1 MNSNESLLERQ
12 KPQWQLRSKRISSVK
27 RKRLFQQCM
36 YFRCYFLTYFKISKI
51 FYCFLRAYN
60 EQIFRKIQIFLL
72 KPTEPLNK
80 KKRIPQNI
88 EILHV
93 KHTKQGLKYFNI
105 GYWIFCSSIFTNL
118 PSNGVVRI
126 QLSYDVYRETFYKT
140 KKLKN
145 QLFGLASSWTFI
157 KLF

>member
-1 MNSNESLLERQ
+1 MN
-12 KPQWQLRSKRISSVK
+12 
-27 RKRLFQQCM
+27 
-36 YFRCYFLTYFKISKI
+36 
-51 FYCFLRAYN
+51 
-60 EQIFRKIQIFLL
+60 
-72 KPTEPLNK
+72 

-93 KHTKQGLKYFNI
+93 KPSVKHTKQGLMYFNI

-157 KLF
+157 KLFWSPPPPSAAWGIFFYVKTRWKLLNSLFDNFRWDLVAAIMGSIFLKCEQILIFKKKINKCIKNLKI

>member
-1 MNSNESLLERQ
+1 M
-12 KPQWQLRSKRISSVK
+12 
-27 RKRLFQQCM
+27 LF
-36 YFRCYFLTYFKISKI
+36 FDIFLKFSTSFFTSKI
-51 FYCFLRAYN
+51 FGKNLD
-60 EQIFRKIQIFLL
+60 IFLL
-72 KPTEPLNK
+72 KPTEPMN

-93 KHTKQGLKYFNI
+93 KPSVKHTKQGLMYFNI

>member
-1 MNSNESLLERQ
+1 MN
-12 KPQWQLRSKRISSVK
+12 
-27 RKRLFQQCM
+27 
-36 YFRCYFLTYFKISKI
+36 
-51 FYCFLRAYN
+51 
-60 EQIFRKIQIFLL
+60 
-72 KPTEPLNK
+72 

-93 KHTKQGLKYFNI
+93 KPSVKHTKQGLMYFNI

-157 KLF
+157 KLFWSPPPPSAAWGIFLRQNEVEIIEFFVRQFQMGSRRCNNG